1 MSGPK
6 AKDGAGALPPPENA
20 HEIFLAGDEDP
31 LIVLDADAPPVPAP
45 PPTRHVTAVIDDT
58 AAPKSPPP
66 PPRAQAEYTTDPPS
80 IAGDRVRE
88 PFDFPPP
95 AIPSRPKRTS
105 PWPRRAGLVAFGVAV
120 ALAGWA
126 AFSSL
131 RPDPPVI
138 TSMVPSKAE
147 PGQTVT
153 INGTALGTQT
163 SDVVVRFGDRR
174 GAATSAA
181 ETSLAATVP
190 AELANLPPGPVRVT
204 VEVGGTPSNALFMTI
219 ARYPKIAGV
228 EPEVALPGG
237 EVAIT
242 GTHLDSEGAVVR
254 IGGFPAEVLSRNPQ
268 GLRVR
273 VPAIPVIEGRAVP
286 VDVSLGA
293 ETARPGTLVLGH
305 LPLVTGISPSSG
317 EVGTTVTITGH
328 GFAPSTGA
336 NKVTFGTL
344 DALVLAASSS
354 EIQAVVPAYGI
365 LESRTPLR
373 GLVVTGGARSAPF
386 EFTAVR
392 PSGDVFRPRFVAAV
406 APGGDP
412 GQHAV
417 VGSELGPLLVLTG
430 RGDAASPGERA
441 ARAAS
446 VLNGLIQQATSRP
459 VAIEVKE
466 NPLQIASAGTTIV
479 LVTPEDAEGL
489 ARGWEGVPKARIAA
503 PALARYWA
511 AVLHDYVG
519 LFGQRTRPSRAID
532 VTAQARVLLD
542 IYGDA
547 ERIGGSA
554 GVSSRVVAGM
564 TPDRLDAL
572 KRLAYAG
579 PQETSGARGLALTGA
594 WEGTLDEGGRSRPI
608 RLEVRLDGGR
618 LAGAM
623 TSSAGM
629 VAVGIPL
636 RDLSYDKGMVRF
648 TALLAGTALQF
659 RGALDGATLL
669 GTTHH
674 ADGAAA
680 TGRFALRHVE

>member
-6 AKDGAGALPPPENA
+6 AKDGDGALPPPENA
-20 HEIFLAGDEDP
+20 HEIFLAGEEDP
-31 LIVLDADAPPVPAP
+31 LIVLDADAPPVPP
-45 PPTRHVTAVIDDT
+45 PPPARHVTAVIDDT
-58 AAPKSPPP
+58 PAAKSPPP
-66 PPRAQAEYTTDPPS
+66 PSRAQAEYTMDPPS

-95 AIPSRPKRTS
+95 AVPARPHRPSA
-105 PWPRRAGLVAFGVAV
+105 WPRRAGLVAFGVVV

-126 AFSSL
+126 AFSRL
-131 RPDPPVI
+131 RPHPPVI

-153 INGTALGTQT
+153 INGTALGTQA

-174 GAATSAA
+174 GAVTSAVDS
-181 ETSLAATVP
+181 SLAATVP

-219 ARYPKIAGV
+219 ARYPKILGV
-228 EPEVALPGG
+228 DPDVALPGG

-242 GTHLDSEGAVVR
+242 GTHLDGEGAVVR
-254 IGGFPAEVLSRNPQ
+254 IGGFPAEVLARNAQ

-273 VPAIPVIEGRAVP
+273 VPAIPVIEGKAVP

-293 ETARPGTLVLGH
+293 EAARPGTLVLGH
-305 LPLVTGISPSSG
+305 LPLVTGISPASG

-328 GFAPSTGA
+328 GFAPGAAA

-344 DALVLAASSS
+344 EAVVLAARNN

-365 LESRTPLR
+365 LESRTALR
-373 GLVVTGGARSAPF
+373 GMVVTGGARSAPF

-430 RGDAASPGERA
+430 RADAATPGDRA

-446 VLNGLIQQATSRP
+446 VLNGLLQQATSRP
-459 VAIEVKE
+459 VAIDVKE
-466 NPLQIASAGTTIV
+466 NPLQIASGGTTIV
-479 LVTPEDAEGL
+479 LVTPEDAQGL
-489 ARGWEGVPKARIAA
+489 GRGWEGVPPARIAA

-511 AVLHDYVG
+511 ALLQDYVG
-519 LFGQRTRPSRAID
+519 LFGQRLRPSRAID
-532 VTAQARVLLD
+532 LTAQARVLLD

-554 GVSSRVVAGM
+554 GVSSRVVSAM
-564 TPDRLDAL
+564 TADRLDGL
-572 KRLAYAG
+572 RRLAYAG
-579 PQETSGARGLALTGA
+579 PQESGAPRGLALAGA

-608 RLEVRLDGGR
+608 RLQLRIDGGR
-618 LAGAM
+618 LGGAM

-629 VAVGIPL
+629 VAMGIPL

-648 TALLAGTALQF
+648 TALLAGAALQF
-659 RGALDGATLL
+659 RGALDGATLT
-669 GTTHH
+669 GTTHP